1 MALMHTDLVDGHDS
15 ASVSSSAGRPRSAGE
30 EENDR
35 WSLIIRPLLHQP
47 NQTPVPP
54 TNRLITSQRENIP
67 KLPGSDFWKKFP
79 GFSTCQKRAG
89 ESQGSIKKVS
99 VSSSRVKPCSLEAVI
114 CDSQSSSST
123 TGVARNRN
131 KIKEIVRRPLAKILK
146 KIRNIF
152 EHCWNCDNCKESI
165 NDHYLP
171 PLIKWYDGDH
181 DLVQGCNLEDVVK
194 ACNIDSQSVSV
205 NGNKDPLVMLKKV
218 LGDIELTKHGLPTS
232 VSVKFMKDI
241 VSQLV
246 ELHASGITHGDLK
259 PQNIFIIKGVRRL
272 CAKLSDMSTSKRLLE
287 LLTSSLTQL
296 GCTGNYGHQ
305 RSAGDMLSLG
315 CVLFFYITGG
325 KDPVFG
331 GDQKKVVLN
340 LSLVEDFPE
349 AHHAIS
355 LLLSP
360 SPQLRPK
367 AIEVLYFPLLWK
379 SKKRLSFFCDVND
392 LMRKYPLLWNDLK
405 ALTLK
410 IIGTNS
416 EGKPVFGWDQT
427 MPQDL
432 VNHMLKDHMLN
443 DNITEVQVYYYNYCS
458 VPDLLRFIR
467 NVKTHYKQFPE
478 DVESLMI
485 GVSEPKELDGYFTS
499 RFPNLLMEVY
509 KLVRKYCEKERAFK
523 SYFKGSV

>member
-1 MALMHTDLVDGHDS
+1 MGSNHKAV
-15 ASVSSSAGRPRSAGE
+15 
-30 EENDR
+30 
-35 WSLIIRPLLHQP
+35 
-47 NQTPVPP
+47 
-54 TNRLITSQRENIP
+54 ITSAEQPDASTTNQQTCQTENIP
-67 KLPGSDFWKKFP
+67 KLPGSDFWKKFT
-79 GFSTCQKRAG
+79 G
-89 ESQGSIKKVS
+89 
-99 VSSSRVKPCSLEAVI
+99 SSRQKLKPCSLEAVI
-114 CDSQSSSST
+114 CDSQSISTT
-123 TGVARNRN
+123 TGVARDRN

-146 KIRNIF
+146 KIRNIL
-152 EHCWNCDNCKESI
+152 EHCWNCANCKGSI

-218 LGDIELTKHGLPTS
+218 LGDIELTKHGRPTS

-272 CAKLSDMSTSKRLLE
+272 CAKLSDMSTSKRLRE
-287 LLTSSLTQL
+287 ILTQL

-305 RSAGDMLSLG
+305 RSAVDMLRLG
-315 CVLFFYITGG
+315 CVLLFYITGG
-325 KDPVFG
+325 KHPALFG

-360 SPQLRPK
+360 NPQLRPK

-379 SKKRLSFFCDVND
+379 SKKRLSFFCDVSD
-392 LMRKYPLLWNDLK
+392 LMRKYKPLWNDLI

-410 IIGTNS
+410 IIGANC
-416 EGKPVFGWDQT
+416 EGKPVSIGWNET
-427 MPQDL
+427 VPEDL
-432 VNHMLKDHMLN
+432 INLMLI
-443 DNITEVQVYYYNYCS
+443 DNTKEVQKNYYNYRS
-458 VPDLLRFIR
+458 VPHLLRFIR

-478 DVESLMI
+478 DVKSLVI

-509 KLVRKYCEKERAFK
+509 KLVRKHCQKERDFK
-523 SYFKGSV
+523 SYFKGSA